1 MMSAVPTTRG
11 YDSSSAPE
19 LRPHDEWR
27 APPQHTPQLNE
38 QDIFDLQQLEYPLE
52 QLLAYAPAT
61 PEDLGLS
68 ASALTERCHDSFL
81 TMDARTVVD
90 HRYSMQHDPYLAQPS
105 IAVPLPTPLP
115 TFGRYDSV
123 ESSASS
129 SSAGDDRVSGSDISE
144 GSERSLTSKQRKT
157 AWTHVED
164 RIIEDGVAAFGH
176 KWSKIAEMLPC
187 ERTDDAVRNRWQ
199 RLRRRQQRRLLVLQR
214 QSSGGSERGEP
225 LAAIPHANAGGRV
238 SHTAAKPV
246 PCQRSSSAV
255 PSMAMTEEQ
264 GKHGDMWTPEE
275 DQIIDIAVRIQGLR
289 WRAIA
294 AMLPGRTDSGCR
306 NRWVRSQ
313 ERQLTAAGIP
323 VHGAAQVFAALRV
336 QGKLPGINCGG
347 KLGISSAA

>member
-1 MMSAVPTTRG
+1 MG
-11 YDSSSAPE
+11 
-19 LRPHDEWR
+19 
-27 APPQHTPQLNE
+27 LNE
-38 QDIFDLQQLEYPLE
+38 QDIFELQQLEYPLE

-61 PEDLGLS
+61 PEDLGLP
-68 ASALTERCHDSFL
+68 ASTLTERYHEGFL
-81 TMDARTVVD
+81 TVD
-90 HRYSMQHDPYLAQPS
+90 HQQHSMQHDPYLAQPCC
-105 IAVPLPTPLP
+105 AVPWP
-115 TFGRYDSV
+115 TFSRFDSV
-123 ESSASS
+123 ESSSPSS
-129 SSAGDDRVSGSDISE
+129 PGGDDRISGSDRSE

-157 AWTHVED
+157 AWTNVED
-164 RIIEDGVAAFGH
+164 RIIEDGVATFGH
-176 KWSKIAEMLPC
+176 KWSKIAELLPY

-347 KLGISSAA
+347 ELGISSAA